1 MKCSVRIYA
10 AGVVMLL
17 TLVGCTTTQGPPAAD
32 PLGYAEVTSSIDQP
46 PPTSKLPFPPVQKAK
61 KHVYLLL
68 GGLQG
73 ADGWVTSAGMYG
85 LRSSLA
91 ALPNVEVT
99 TYNWQ
104 SYKQAA
110 DAIAL
115 LPEDDIVIVIGYSG
129 GGHKATWLANG
140 YSGVPGR
147 YWPRPRIDLMIVY
160 DASPTWAMM
169 PIHDNVKRAIN
180 YRSVTPMFFGLGGG
194 ALVGNTEIE
203 TIDVSE
209 QHLLVQVNQTLHQ
222 RTIAEVKKVDKLASS
237 HAAE

>member
-1 MKCSVRIYA
+1 MTCCVRIYLAGA
-10 AGVVMLL
+10 AILL
-17 TLVGCTTTQGPPAAD
+17 TLAGCNTTQGPSAAAP
-32 PLGYAEVTSSIDQP
+32 PLGYAEATGSIDPFDPLP
-46 PPTSKLPFPPVQKAK
+46 PIRRAK
-61 KHVYLLL
+61 KHVFLLL
-68 GGLQG
+68 GGLNG

-85 LRSSLA
+85 LRSSLK
-91 ALPNVEVT
+91 ALPDVELT

-104 SYKQAA
+104 SYKDAY

-147 YWPRPRIDLMIVY
+147 YWARPRIDLMVVY

-180 YRSVTPMFFGLGGG
+180 FRSVTPMFFGLGGG

-203 TIDVSE
+203 TVDVSE
-209 QHLLVQVNQTLHQ
+209 HHLLVQINETLHQ
-222 RTIAEVKKVDKLASS
+222 RTVAEVKKVQKSADNTAQ
-237 HAAE
+237 

>member
-1 MKCSVRIYA
+1 MTL
-10 AGVVMLL
+10 AG
-17 TLVGCTTTQGPPAAD
+17 CNTTQGPAAVE
-32 PLGYAEVTSSIDQP
+32 PFGYAEATGSIDPIDPLP
-46 PPTSKLPFPPVQKAK
+46 PIPIRRAK
-61 KHVYLLL
+61 KHVFLLL

-85 LRSSLA
+85 LRSSLK
-91 ALPNVEVT
+91 ALPDVELI

-104 SYKQAA
+104 SYKDAY

-115 LPEDDIVIVIGYSG
+115 LPPDDIVIVIGYSG

-147 YWPRPRIDLMIVY
+147 YWGRPRIDLMVVY

-180 YRSVTPMFFGLGGG
+180 FRSVTPMFFGLGGG

-203 TIDVSE
+203 TVDLYE
-209 QHLLVQVNQTLHQ
+209 NHLLVQVNQTLHQ
-222 RTIAEVKKVDKLASS
+222 RTIAEVKKVQKPADGAAVQQSQRPLAD
-237 HAAE
+237 AIERPIVTT